1 MRYEDHYDG
10 YNYDYDELVEN
21 TEDLGLDEEP
31 WMDGYEDSEE
41 DDDEVDHNN
50 GIDHGY
56 GDAQYGVT
64 LTGII
69 RVMVEAIMTV
79 MMLVMTVTAC

>member
-1 MRYEDHYDG
+1 MIMRYEDYYDG

-41 DDDEVDHNN
+41 DDDEVPS
-50 GIDHGY
+50 Y
-56 GDAQYGVT
+56 GRNYYPSIEDDQD
-64 LTGII
+64 
-69 RVMVEAIMTV
+69 
-79 MMLVMTVTAC
+79 